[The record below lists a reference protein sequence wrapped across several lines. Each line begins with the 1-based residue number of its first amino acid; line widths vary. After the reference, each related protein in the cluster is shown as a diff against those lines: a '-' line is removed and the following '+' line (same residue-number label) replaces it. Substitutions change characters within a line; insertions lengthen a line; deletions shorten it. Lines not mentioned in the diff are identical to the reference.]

1 VTPPQEFEK
10 AMAAFVLHYKVA
22 SYPNA
27 DIGIDAI
34 DHTPNMEDML
44 VARCTDWPNELASGL
59 MAGGLEFEAA
69 ANEAAYKL
77 WGHDDI
83 EWSEIQHVEKI
94 YFELKDPMFELI
106 DIYEEDEIKLI
117 QENLNTLYPI
127 SAAFQVVIFLLYILL
142 AFYYVNQIVW
152 SYCAE
157 LYLIS
162 LFMNNDQEL
171 FKINMKKFHL
181 DTKLR

>member
-1 VTPPQEFEK
+1 
-10 AMAAFVLHYKVA
+10 
-22 SYPNA
+22 
-27 DIGIDAI
+27 
-34 DHTPNMEDML
+34 
-44 VARCTDWPNELASGL
+44 

-77 WGHDDI
+77 WGRDDI

-142 AFYYVNQIVW
+142 AFYYVNQIV
-152 SYCAE
+152 
-157 LYLIS
+157 
-162 LFMNNDQEL
+162 
-171 FKINMKKFHL
+171 
-181 DTKLR
+181 